1 MKKADVSYESVD
13 KKSYIKSVVE
23 IHEIADLRT
32 AILIKLKSIFWEFE
46 VLAT

>member
-1 MKKADVSYESVD
+1 MSYESVD

-23 IHEIADLRT
+23 IHEIAG
-32 AILIKLKSIFWEFE
+32 LIKLKSIFWKLE